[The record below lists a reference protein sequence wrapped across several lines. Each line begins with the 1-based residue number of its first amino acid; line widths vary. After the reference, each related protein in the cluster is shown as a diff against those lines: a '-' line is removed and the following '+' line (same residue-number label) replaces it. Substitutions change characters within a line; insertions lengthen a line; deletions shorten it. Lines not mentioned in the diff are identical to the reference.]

1 MNYLPTSLYQNYM
14 KNHPCLLGF
23 IICSGM
29 LLAGCGDNN
38 SRPAS
43 RGGAPASAPVE
54 AVVVKPQL
62 LENRIYAT
70 GTLLANEEVELRSEI
85 SGRVTGVFFAE
96 GSHVQK
102 GALLLK
108 INDKELQ
115 AQLKRKE
122 YEQALAADEERRQ
135 RALLDINGISR
146 ENYDKS
152 LNSLNMLRAEHDLI
166 QSQLAKTEIVAPFD
180 GFIGLRYISEG
191 GYVTPSVLI
200 STMQDTDPMKVEF
213 SVPEK
218 NARRLKKGTEIS
230 VRIGDS
236 PETSKGVV
244 YAVESMI
251 DPGTRTIKARATIP
265 NPDGTLI
272 PGSFGKVEATLDR
285 VPDAIVI
292 PSGALI
298 PRINDEIVYVCRNG
312 KAQLLSVKSGI
323 RTESGTQITQG
334 LAPGD
339 TLIVSGLLQLT
350 DGKDIQITA
359 LQGN

>member
-1 MNYLPTSLYQNYM
+1 MRNQ
-14 KNHPCLLGF
+14 PCLFACIL
-23 IICSGM
+23 CSGM

-38 SRPAS
+38 SRPVS
-43 RGGAPASAPVE
+43 RGGAPAGAPVE
-54 AVVVKPQL
+54 AVVVQPQL
-62 LENRIYAT
+62 LENRIYST
-70 GTLLANEEVELRSEI
+70 GTLLANEKVELRSEI
-85 SGRVTGVFFAE
+85 SGRVTGVLFAE
-96 GSHVQK
+96 GSHVHK

-108 INDKELQ
+108 INDQELQ

-146 ENYDKS
+146 ETYDKS
-152 LNSLNMLRAEHDLI
+152 NNNLKMIEAERELLETQI
-166 QSQLAKTEIVAPFD
+166 AKTSIVAPFD
-180 GFIGLRYISEG
+180 GLIGLRYVSEG

-218 NARRLKKGTEIS
+218 NARQIKNGTPIL
-230 VRIGDS
+230 VQIGDS
-236 PETSKGVV
+236 PETNKGVV

-251 DPGTRTIKARATIP
+251 DPGTRTMKARATIP

-272 PGSFGKVEATLDR
+272 PGSFGKVEVTLER
-285 VPDAIVI
+285 IPDAIVI

-298 PRINDEIVYVCRNG
+298 PRINDEIVYVCRSG
-312 KAQLLSVKSGI
+312 KARSISVKSGI

>member
-1 MNYLPTSLYQNYM
+1 MNYLPTLLYQVHM
-14 KNHPCLLGF
+14 KIQLRLFGS
-23 IICSGM
+23 IICSVV

-43 RGGAPASAPVE
+43 RGGATAGAPVE
-54 AVVVKPQL
+54 AVVVQPQL

-70 GTLLANEEVELRSEI
+70 GTLLANEKVELRSEI
-85 SGRVTGVFFAE
+85 SGRVTRVLFAE

-108 INDKELQ
+108 INDQELQ

-135 RALLDINGISR
+135 RALLEVNGISR

-152 LNSLNMLRAEHDLI
+152 LNSLNMLKAELELI

-180 GFIGLRYISEG
+180 GVIGLRYVSEG

-218 NARRLKKGTEIS
+218 NARLMKRGTEIS

-236 PETSKGVV
+236 RETSKGVV

-272 PGSFGKVEATLDR
+272 PGSFGKVEVTLDR

>member
-1 MNYLPTSLYQNYM
+1 MSKAVSRWFAVSIPLAVI
-14 KNHPCLLGF
+14 CLSTMG
-23 IICSGM
+23 CRDGQSAP
-29 LLAGCGDNN
+29 AGGN
-38 SRPAS
+38 
-43 RGGAPASAPVE
+43 RGGAPVGTPVE
-54 AVVVKPQL
+54 ALVVQPQL

-85 SGRVTGVFFAE
+85 SGRVTGVLFAE
-96 GSHVQK
+96 GGRVQK

-108 INDKELQ
+108 INDQELQ

-135 RALLDINGISR
+135 RSLLEINGISR
-146 ENYDKS
+146 EEYDKS
-152 LNSLNMLRAEHDLI
+152 SNKLKMIEAERELLE
-166 QSQLAKTEIVAPFD
+166 SQIARTKIVAPFD
-180 GFIGLRYISEG
+180 GVIGLRYVSEG
-191 GYVTPSVLI
+191 GYVTPNVLI

-218 NARRLKKGTEIS
+218 NARQIKNGTRIL

-236 PETSKGVV
+236 PETSQGIV

-272 PGSFGKVEATLDR
+272 PGSFGKVEVTLDR

-298 PRINDEIVYVCRNG
+298 PRINDEIIYVCRAG
-312 KAQLLSVKSGI
+312 KARLLSVKSGI

-350 DGKDIQITA
+350 DGKDVQITA
-359 LQGN
+359 FQGN